1 VDTATVGTAVPSASR
16 AFRIGSVTKTL
27 RHLPGVVPA
36 GGRITIR
43 ELLDHRSGLT
53 NFIDHDDWLRRAERS
68 AATRPI
74 DTLRFAASRP
84 LEFPPRARRAYSNT
98 NYVAL
103 GLVIERVTRDTR
115 PSARAAHHRAL
126 AAGRRA
132 AAADAARGRPVG
144 RRSQSERRLGRGRAR
159 L

>member
-74 DTLRFAASRP
+74 DTLRFAGSRP

-103 GLVIERVTRDTR
+103 GPVIERVTRDTY
-115 PSARAAHHRAL
+115 AHQL
-126 AAGRRA
+126 ERRIIA
-132 AAADAARGRPVG
+132 PWRLDAAPGLWRACHSACGNWA
-144 RRSQSERRLGRGRAR
+144 RRSG
-159 L
+159 